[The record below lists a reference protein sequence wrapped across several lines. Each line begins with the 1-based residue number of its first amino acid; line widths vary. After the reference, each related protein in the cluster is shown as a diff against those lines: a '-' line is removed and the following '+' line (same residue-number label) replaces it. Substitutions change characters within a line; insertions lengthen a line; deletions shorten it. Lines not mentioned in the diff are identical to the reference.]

1 MTQTDHGNK
10 MQTRMRNGNPGTSDK
25 IGFTDLLRRKF
36 GMHIIF
42 EQIGERTILRIGSD
56 KSDLFRV
63 S

>member
-1 MTQTDHGNK
+1 
-10 MQTRMRNGNPGTSDK
+10 MRNGNPGTSDK

-42 EQIGERTILRIGSD
+42 EQIGELKILRIGSD
-56 KSDLFRV
+56 ESDLFRV